1 MDNFIHSIAYHSV
14 SSCTKSQLL
23 NRRKYP
29 VMAIAY
35 WKGKDLKESKF
46 FEDELILIDERLK
59 QIN

>member
-1 MDNFIHSIAYHSV
+1 
-14 SSCTKSQLL
+14 
-23 NRRKYP
+23 
-29 VMAIAY
+29 MAIAY